1 MPVTREV
8 IRDLMTVVYA
18 GEASAESRRLVEEHL
33 ATDPELARE
42 AEALRAAL
50 AMPETMAMSAAPA
63 PSAEK
68 QTLDATRQLL
78 KLRSGLF
85 AVALF
90 FTLLPFTIVVRH
102 SEVTFLLIRDAPV
115 IGFAWWATAAVMWIW
130 YARVRRRMRVT
141 GL

>member
-1 MPVTREV
+1 MTVTREV
-8 IRDLMTVVYA
+8 IRDLMTVVFA

-33 ATDPELARE
+33 ARDPELARE
-42 AEALRAAL
+42 AEALRSAL
-50 AMPETMAMSAAPA
+50 AMPDAPAPA

-78 KLRSGLF
+78 KLRSGTF

-90 FTLLPFTIVVRH
+90 FTLLPFSIVVQH
-102 SEVTFLLIRDAPV
+102 SKVTFLLIRDAPI
-115 IGFAWWATAAVMWIW
+115 IGLAWWATAAVMWIW
-130 YARVRRRMRVT
+130 HWRVRRRVRVT